1 MFLTSLFVTYIVIL
15 IRQSTGITHPS
26 IVAVTDSNA
35 VVDSIKYQQKHCI
48 EKYAFGW
55 SMEYENISWK
65 NTCGTDAFIV
75 AITALVVQGRI
86 SIEVLQKVPEL
97 MQCVH
102 LVLSGE
108 TTHARLLWYSHRES
122 SFSAAL
128 KKSSDYSRKHIQHD
142 MQCVIADN
150 IRGCHLLFD
159 LPVKSIATLP
169 CDNKECHRTEEQKK

>member
-1 MFLTSLFVTYIVIL
+1 MTYIVIL
-15 IRQSTGITHPS
+15 IRQSIGITHPS

-55 SMEYENISWK
+55 SMKYENISWK

-75 AITALVVQGRI
+75 AMTALVVQGMI

-122 SFSAAL
+122 NFFEKL
-128 KKSSDYSRKHIQHD
+128 IKSSDYSRKHIQHD
-142 MQCVIADN
+142 MQCCIADN
-150 IRGCHLLFD
+150 IR
-159 LPVKSIATLP
+159 
-169 CDNKECHRTEEQKK
+169 

>member
-1 MFLTSLFVTYIVIL
+1 
-15 IRQSTGITHPS
+15 
-26 IVAVTDSNA
+26 
-35 VVDSIKYQQKHCI
+35 
-48 EKYAFGW
+48 
-55 SMEYENISWK
+55 
-65 NTCGTDAFIV
+65 
-75 AITALVVQGRI
+75 
-86 SIEVLQKVPEL
+86 

-159 LPVKSIATLP
+159 LPVKSIATLT
-169 CDNKECHRTEEQKK
+169 CDNKECHRIEEQKEIRKKQQEHFFLINRKKYLIYRGTSIRYAVMVYQDAVVATFLWILILIMMIQVTVSIQTHVKGAQAHR